1 MSTRELVG
9 SCIKDSC
16 EVIRSLEAHQDAI
29 AAAAD
34 RMVEVL
40 RGGGKVLS
48 AGNGG
53 SAAEALHLAEEL
65 VGRFRAD
72 RVSLPGISLSAD
84 CTTMTCIANDFGFEA
99 VFSRQIEGLGQSGDM
114 LVLFTTSG
122 NSENMVRAMDAAR
135 GRGLLVLSLL
145 GKGGGKLA
153 GRGDFEV
160 IVDHDHAERIQ
171 EAHQVVMHILLEAV
185 ERAFA

>member
-1 MSTRELVG
+1 MSTQELVG
-9 SCIKDSC
+9 QCIADSSRVIQSLESHA
-16 EVIRSLEAHQDAI
+16 EVIAS
-29 AAAAD
+29 AAD

-84 CTTMTCIANDFGFEA
+84 CTTMTCIANDFGFES
-99 VFSRQIEGLGQSGDM
+99 VFSRQIEGLAQAGDM

-135 GRGLLVLSLL
+135 ERGLIVLSLL

-153 GRGDFEV
+153 GRGDFDV
-160 IVDHDHAERIQ
+160 IVDHDQAERIQ

-185 ERAFA
+185 ERAFV